1 MPVSLYTATV
11 PVFLQIL
18 PQVAALLDKAEAH
31 CSENGLAPEVLLNAR
46 LAEDMWPFSWQI
58 RACWLQSAD
67 AVESA
72 ITGER
77 SPDFSDIPPV
87 FAPLKQ
93 GIAGA
98 ISRLEAIRAED
109 IDGAEGNDVSFK
121 VRDMSLDFTA
131 PNYLLH
137 FALPNFFFH
146 SSMAYAILRNQGLP
160 LGKRDYLGA
169 LRLKG

>member
-1 MPVSLYTATV
+1 MSVSLYSATV

-31 CSENGLAPEVLLNAR
+31 CSENRLAPETLLNAR

-67 AVESA
+67 AVDSA
-72 ITGER
+72 LSGER
-77 SPDFSDIPPV
+77 SPDFSEIPPV
-87 FAPLKQ
+87 FAPLRQ

-98 ISRLEAIRAED
+98 IARLETINPAVL
-109 IDGAEGNDVSFK
+109 DGAEDNDVSFK

-131 PNYLLH
+131 TNYLLH

-146 SSMAYAILRNQGLP
+146 SSMAYAILRNQGFE